1 MKDKLVQIIKSVPI
15 TEKAYEEYISDI
27 AEKIID
33 EGVILPPCKVGEKI
47 YVVRFG
53 KCEEH
58 IVEKIEQCRDILH
71 IAFGWRN
78 MGYEWISAKEFGKT
92 VFLTREKAEKALK
105 GMVSK

>member
-1 MKDKLVQIIKSVPI
+1 MKDKLIQIIKSVPI

-27 AEKIID
+27 AEKFLD

-58 IVEKIEQCRDILH
+58 IVEKIEQCKNMLH

-78 MGYEWISAKEFGKT
+78 LGYEWISDKEFYRT
-92 VFLTREKAEKALK
+92 VFLTREEAEKALK
-105 GMVSK
+105 GVVWK